1 MKLEISKD
9 FEKSVLKIKN
19 KEFSS
24 SLKQIVLKILKAQSL
39 DDVPNIKPLKGHKNY
54 FRIRKGEYRI
64 GFKYSNNTITL
75 LFAGHRKDVYKN
87 YL

>member
-9 FEKSVLKIKN
+9 FEKSLSKIKN
-19 KEFSS
+19 KAFIS
-24 SLKQIVLKILKAQSL
+24 SLQLLTIKIINAKNL
-39 DDVPNIKPLKGHKNY
+39 DEIPNIKPLKGHKNY

-64 GFKYSNNTITL
+64 GFKYRANTIIL

-87 YL
+87 NL